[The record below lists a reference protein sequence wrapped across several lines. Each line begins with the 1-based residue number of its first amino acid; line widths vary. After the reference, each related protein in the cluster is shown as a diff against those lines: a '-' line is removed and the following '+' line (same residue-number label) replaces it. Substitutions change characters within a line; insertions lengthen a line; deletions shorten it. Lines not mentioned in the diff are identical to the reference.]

1 MGVHPEIG
9 KFPGVKAGSHGQPLL
24 PVRPGGR
31 TLRPQQSGTI
41 PVVGRGILD
50 APLAG
55 INCLGRCSEKRTQV
69 KPADFLKFPAQSVSP
84 TPVGAH
90 TECTPTAV
98 EGHKQSGA
106 YFPTGTHSPGPGATA
121 GLFCRCVQGGRTLRP
136 GAGRELR
143 STRCRGAQCAPGSKM
158 FRFSKFLANSYT
170 FPGGRTLCAPTA
182 LANSYGFHM
191 HTRVDSPAKPG
202 AGPERMKLK
211 NAYCARNLVMM
222 VASWARVAIFFGKS
236 LPKSSPLK

>member
-84 TPVGAH
+84 TPRRSAQSA
-90 TECTPTAV
+90 PPRQLR
-98 EGHKQSGA
+98 GHKQSGA

-121 GLFCRCVQGGRTLRP
+121 GLFCRCVQEAAPYAP
-136 GAGRELR
+136 GQAGA
-143 STRCRGAQCAPGSKM
+143 TVHPCRGAQCAPGSKM
-158 FRFSKFLANSYT
+158 FRFF
-170 FPGGRTLCAPTA
+170 
-182 LANSYGFHM
+182 
-191 HTRVDSPAKPG
+191 
-202 AGPERMKLK
+202 
-211 NAYCARNLVMM
+211 
-222 VASWARVAIFFGKS
+222 
-236 LPKSSPLK
+236 